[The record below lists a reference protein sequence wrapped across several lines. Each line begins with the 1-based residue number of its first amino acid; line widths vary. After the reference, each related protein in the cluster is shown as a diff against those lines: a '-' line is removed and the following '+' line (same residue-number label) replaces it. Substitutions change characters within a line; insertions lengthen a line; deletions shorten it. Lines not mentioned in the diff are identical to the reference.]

1 MLRTNL
7 STKPFY
13 NERAIHSVL
22 AFAGLVVIAL
32 TVFNLM
38 QIVLLTRRQSD
49 LNVRQAAAE
58 TQARGLRSR
67 ASSVRQSV
75 DPKQLEATSGAARE
89 VNVLIG
95 ERLFSWTDLLN
106 RLATTLPDEVRITA
120 MRPRVEKDG
129 SVTVVMAVIGR
140 RVEDIDQLDRKSV
153 V

>member
-22 AFAGLVVIAL
+22 AFAGLVVIVL

-67 ASSVRQSV
+67 
-75 DPKQLEATSGAARE
+75 
-89 VNVLIG
+89 
-95 ERLFSWTDLLN
+95 
-106 RLATTLPDEVRITA
+106 
-120 MRPRVEKDG
+120 
-129 SVTVVMAVIGR
+129 
-140 RVEDIDQLDRKSV
+140 
-153 V
+153 

>member
-1 MLRTNL
+1 MRWRRSWACSCARRRRSPMIRTNL

-49 LNVRQAAAE
+49 LNTRQAAAE
-58 TQARGLRSR
+58 TQARELRSR

-75 DPKQLEATSGAARE
+75 DPKQLEAISGAARE
-89 VNVLIG
+89 VNVLI
-95 ERLFSWTDLLN
+95 E
-106 RLATTLPDEVRITA
+106 
-120 MRPRVEKDG
+120 
-129 SVTVVMAVIGR
+129 IGR
-140 RVEDIDQLDRKSV
+140 ASCRER
-153 V
+153 